1 MAVTATVYGIPQ
13 KNQWNGAAVIDWDTD
28 TIKVALCTSSYV
40 PDQDT
45 HDFFNDVTNEITGT
59 GYTAGGVTLTCS
71 APTYDT
77 ASNEIRFDAADPSW
91 SSASFTARIAVVY
104 KSTGTASTSPLI
116 CWIDF
121 GTDQTVTAGTFTI
134 VIDSTGIWKLTCA

>member
-1 MAVTATVYGIPQ
+1 MPVTAKLFGVPL
-13 KNQWNGAAVIDWDTD
+13 KNQFSGANPIDWDTD
-28 TIKVALCTSSYV
+28 TIKVALTTSSWV

-59 GYTAGGVTLTCS
+59 GYSAGGVTLTCS

-77 ASNEIRFDAADPSW
+77 ASNEVRMDAADASW
-91 SSASFTARIAVVY
+91 SSASFTARYAVVY

-116 CWIDF
+116 CYVDF
-121 GTDQTVTAGTFTI
+121 GADQTVSAGTFTI
-134 VIDSTGIWKLTCA
+134 TWDATGVWKVTVA